1 MIRESSVCFLVRIV
15 VFTHSNY
22 FLCSLKQSNTS
33 PGTMSGHRGDVTTL
47 SFDHSGKFL
56 LSGAR
61 DNTIML
67 WSVENRNRVRQIHDA
82 RGAAGTS
89 THAGDIS
96 RIKII
101 PGSDN
106 QVFSL
111 TSSLDSN
118 VIVMSLGEDVAK
130 SQPMED
136 SETKEDENGRET
148 KRQDRD
154 VISMLTEDD
163 KMTDATATGLKEISD
178 KLMYRQFVRSHVL
191 SSNI

>member
-1 MIRESSVCFLVRIV
+1 
-15 VFTHSNY
+15 
-22 FLCSLKQSNTS
+22 
-33 PGTMSGHRGDVTTL
+33 MSGHRGDVTTL
-47 SFDHSGKFL
+47 SFDHSGKFIF
-56 LSGAR
+56 SGAR
-61 DNTIML
+61 DNTVML

-118 VIVMSLGEDVAK
+118 VIVMSLGDDVAK
-130 SQPMED
+130 SQSLED
-136 SETKEDENGRET
+136 VETKEEDTNIDEEKQEDSKEEKMDVVTTTTTET
-148 KRQDRD
+148 KTTQCP
-154 VISMLTEDD
+154 V
-163 KMTDATATGLKEISD
+163 
-178 KLMYRQFVRSHVL
+178 
-191 SSNI
+191 

>member
-1 MIRESSVCFLVRIV
+1 MSASWYVSSCSNDHFFFKFLRP
-15 VFTHSNY
+15 SN
-22 FLCSLKQSNTS
+22 NRTS

-47 SFDHSGKFL
+47 SFDRSGKFIF
-56 LSGAR
+56 SGAR
-61 DNTIML
+61 DNTVML

-118 VIVMSLGEDVAK
+118 VIVMSLGDDVAK
-130 SQPMED
+130 SQSLED
-136 SETKEDENGRET
+136 VETKEEDTET
-148 KRQDRD
+148 KRRDRD
-154 VISMLTEDD
+154 VISLLTEDD
-163 KMTDATATGLKEISD
+163 KMTNATGSKEISD

-191 SSNI
+191 SSNIYSS

>member
-1 MIRESSVCFLVRIV
+1 
-15 VFTHSNY
+15 
-22 FLCSLKQSNTS
+22 
-33 PGTMSGHRGDVTTL
+33 
-47 SFDHSGKFL
+47 
-56 LSGAR
+56 
-61 DNTIML
+61 ML

-136 SETKEDENGRET
+136 SETKEDENGTET

-163 KMTDATATGLKEISD
+163 KMTNATGSKEISD
-178 KLMYRQFVRSHVL
+178 KLMYRQFVRGV
-191 SSNI
+191 

>member
-1 MIRESSVCFLVRIV
+1 
-15 VFTHSNY
+15 
-22 FLCSLKQSNTS
+22 
-33 PGTMSGHRGDVTTL
+33 MSGHRGDVTTL
-47 SFDHSGKFL
+47 SFDHSGKFIF
-56 LSGAR
+56 SGAR
-61 DNTIML
+61 DNTVML

-118 VIVMSLGEDVAK
+118 VIVMSLGDDVAK
-130 SQPMED
+130 SQSLED
-136 SETKEDENGRET
+136 VETKEEETET
-148 KRQDRD
+148 KRRDRD
-154 VISMLTEDD
+154 VIALLTEDD